1 MRIPSGSQRDA
12 PVTVTF
18 PIPRKA
24 ASKLRTMAVSRD
36 RRLLDL
42 GVLAVQINEGESIV
56 LGIKLGKKRIKNTEG
71 SSEKLRGNA
80 SRGRVKKPSTC
91 RNSATI
97 HHMPNVVNAK
107 SPHNLQAVHTA
118 NFSSESGEEKGKRAA
133 QPHGD
138 FLGSNLFSNSSKI
151 VGNPSNNSCK
161 FRVSDFC
168 ASSQSKIN
176 GQSSSAKLSA
186 HQNKRQNNSSYAVNE
201 SQGSNVQQAVENP
214 SESPAMITS
223 RTASVESYYS
233 AAQTLSSPSSQRAYS
248 ASPSSDTSS
257 ASSEENFDSE
267 HDQLIYSCFV
277 DKTKYSATDVLKEL
291 AKTHAAKKSTSGNKA
306 LRAVKSSAATTKSSP
321 GGNCLLYTST
331 GLDNNGRSRIPGSYR
346 DHVKNIR
353 CNSLTTLTTCTSSVN
368 STLKLPVTSTDQA
381 LGFQNEQP
389 STIGDEIHNEL
400 TQHSSHRIALS
411 KPSTA
416 SQTKS
421 MKTSTSKPGMYC
433 SGRKVLWSSSNAFP
447 RHTTSSAHFPIHK
460 SNTSFPE
467 LNSPSSKNG
476 ANLHSQVQET
486 TSTASAALCSDASK
500 SAPTD
505 TQCSIHKL
513 NTLFGKDLV
522 NESNTTQLDSKT
534 IRARI
539 PSLSSDSK
547 ESVAMQNPNPSTTA
561 STRSIFIPAA
571 SNVVQTESSSTTA
584 VENLTMQRPTI
595 SAPVVV
601 AGTNTQTTWSNQQVS
616 PTYFV
621 GAQGQYGI
629 YSALYSPEVNK
640 NQLGQQAVTAA
651 YPLNYVYPLSFVY
664 PYLAMAQ
671 ANSVKSLQSDKR
683 EPQNGNLE
691 VIQADALTNTT
702 NTTNAGPGGNAKEL
716 TQTTAANLQLT
727 SSSVTPTQTQF
738 IDLASSM
745 RYWQQL
751 SLLYRSRLA
760 LASCN
765 LSNISAMSSSQVSTT
780 ATATSTDSV
789 KSTESPVTAAGND
802 TSVKS
807 NSEELS
813 FCKPE
818 ISQVNS
824 SQESRAEKMRA
835 NDLSKENAYSQLLQH
850 VKPGIS
856 LEEEN
861 GLKDKDTNDR
871 PSVIIASS
879 CKEKWDSV
887 SEAQTSPVKLP
898 SKQETDDNGIKSSN
912 SVLCQPSSAQ
922 KMGPASFYGDRLRHM
937 DDDGDGDME
946 GSMPAGRRLY
956 GSPPKLSFIHD
967 SSIAC
972 VNVGN
977 SNGFGGIGS
986 YTGARRTGR
995 SW

>member
-1 MRIPSGSQRDA
+1 MRVPSGSQRDA

-71 SSEKLRGNA
+71 NSEKLRGNA

-91 RNSATI
+91 RNLATI
-97 HHMPNVVNAK
+97 HHMPNVSSAK
-107 SPHNLQAVHTA
+107 SPHNLQAVQTA
-118 NFSSESGEEKGKRAA
+118 NFSSESGVEKRKRTA

-138 FLGSNLFSNSSKI
+138 FLGNNLFSNSSKT
-151 VGNPSNNSCK
+151 VGNPSNNSGK

-168 ASSQSKIN
+168 ASGQSKIN
-176 GQSSSAKLSA
+176 GQLSSAKLSA
-186 HQNKRQNNSSYAVNE
+186 HQNNKRQNNSNYAVNE
-201 SQGSNVQQAVENP
+201 SQGSNAQQAVENP

-257 ASSEENFDSE
+257 ASSEENFDIE

-277 DKTKYSATDVLKEL
+277 DKTKYSAADVLKEL
-291 AKTHAAKKSTSGNKA
+291 AKTHAAKKSTSGNKVP
-306 LRAVKSSAATTKSSP
+306 RAVKSSAATTKSST

-331 GLDNNGRSRIPGSYR
+331 GFDNNGRSRIPGSYR

-353 CNSLTTLTTCTSSVN
+353 CNSLTTVMNCTSSVN
-368 STLKLPVTSTDQA
+368 STLKLPVTSTDQV
-381 LGFQNEQP
+381 LGFQNEKP
-389 STIGDEIHNEL
+389 LNFGDEIHNEL

-460 SNTSFPE
+460 SNASFPE

-486 TSTASAALCSDASK
+486 SSTASAALCSDASK

-505 TQCSIHKL
+505 TQCGIHKL
-513 NTLFGKDLV
+513 NRLLGKDLV
-522 NESNTTQLDSKT
+522 NESGATQLDSKT
-534 IRARI
+534 VRARI
-539 PSLSSDSK
+539 PSLSLDSK
-547 ESVAMQNPNPSTTA
+547 ESVRMQNPSPSTTA
-561 STRSIFIPAA
+561 STSSIFIPVA
-571 SNVVQTESSSTTA
+571 SNIVQTESTSTTA
-584 VENLTMQRPTI
+584 VENLTMQRPTV

-629 YSALYSPEVNK
+629 YSALYSPDVNK
-640 NQLGQQAVTAA
+640 NQLGQQAVAAA

-671 ANSVKSLQSDKR
+671 ANRVKSLQSDKG
-683 EPQNGNLE
+683 EPQNGNSE
-691 VIQADALTNTT
+691 VMQPNALT
-702 NTTNAGPGGNAKEL
+702 NTTNAGPGGDVKEL
-716 TQTTAANLQLT
+716 TGTTAANLQLT
-727 SSSVTPTQTQF
+727 SSTVTPSQTQF

-751 SLLYRSRLA
+751 SLLYRSGLA

-765 LSNISAMSSSQVSTT
+765 LSNISAMSSSQVSGT

-789 KSTESPVTAAGND
+789 KSAESPVTVAGSN
-802 TSVKS
+802 TPLMS

-818 ISQVNS
+818 ISQGNS
-824 SQESRAEKMRA
+824 SHESHAEKMQA

-850 VKPGIS
+850 VKPEII

-871 PSVIIASS
+871 PSVIVASS
-879 CKEKWDSV
+879 CKEKWDSA

-898 SKQETDDNGIKSSN
+898 SKQETDDNGTKSSN
-912 SVLCQPSSAQ
+912 SILCQPSSAQ
-922 KMGPASFYGDRLRHM
+922 EMGPASFYGDRLRHI

-946 GSMPAGRRLY
+946 GSMPAGRSLY